1 MTLHI
6 TKVAY
11 GINSL
16 SELCEVVERRAGGAS
31 EMFMTTRYLPKR
43 HTEILGGGSLYWI
56 IKHQL
61 VARARILRF
70 DPTPDGRHDIV
81 LEARPHAVRPIPRR
95 AHQGWRYLEASD
107 APSDLGDMGSGEALP
122 ADLAG
127 ALAELSLL

>member
-11 GINSL
+11 GMSSL
-16 SELCEVVERRAGGAS
+16 SELCEVVERRAAGSS

-43 HTEILGGGSLYWI
+43 HAEILGGGSLYWI
-56 IKHQL
+56 IKHQI

-81 LEARPHAVRPIPRR
+81 LEARPIAVRPFSRR
-95 AHQGWRYLEASD
+95 AHQGWRYLEGTD
-107 APSDLGDMGSGEALP
+107 APGDIADMASGDILP

-127 ALAELSLL
+127 TLAELSLL